1 MKMFF
6 TYFIAILLLCL
17 CILEKESS
25 DRAIES
31 ENDIELPAISSE
43 MTANKIFLI
52 PSGFRA
58 GNDLIKNEEI
68 NKNDFQQLIST
79 DSLHFYFGTEKAES
93 KIF

>member
-25 DRAIES
+25 NRAIES

-43 MTANKIFLI
+43 MRADKIFLI
-52 PSGFRA
+52 PSGFRTV
-58 GNDLIKNEEI
+58 NNLIENEEPDKI
-68 NKNDFQQLIST
+68 DFQQPIST
-79 DSLHFYFGTEKAES
+79 DSLRFHFGTEKAEN

>member
-25 DRAIES
+25 NRAIEPES
-31 ENDIELPAISSE
+31 DIELPAISSE
-43 MTANKIFLI
+43 MTADKIFLI
-52 PSGFRA
+52 PSGFRTV
-58 GNDLIKNEEI
+58 NNLIKNEEI
-68 NKNDFQQLIST
+68 DKIDSQQPIST
-79 DSLHFYFGTEKAES
+79 DSLRFYFGMEN